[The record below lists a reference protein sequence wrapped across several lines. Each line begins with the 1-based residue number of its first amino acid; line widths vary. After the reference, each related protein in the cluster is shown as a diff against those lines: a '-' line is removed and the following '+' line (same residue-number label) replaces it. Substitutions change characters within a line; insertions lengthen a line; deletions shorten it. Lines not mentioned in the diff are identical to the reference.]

1 MEPLLHNVPPEG
13 DESLNATVVQRR
25 IEITVEREIL
35 SVVYQPA
42 TSIVGHCDRCGG
54 DVLLL
59 SAETAAA
66 TYGVSPREIYR
77 WLDEKDLHFQEL
89 KSGPIFLCSKS
100 LKAATEKELP

>member
-1 MEPLLHNVPPEG
+1 MEPLLHNVTPEET
-13 DESLNATVVQRR
+13 ESLNANVIRR
-25 IEITVEREIL
+25 RVEIIVEREVL

-42 TSIVGHCDRCGG
+42 ASIVGHCARCGE

-66 TYGVSPREIYR
+66 AHGVSPREIYR

-89 KSGPIFLCSKS
+89 QSGTIFLCSKS
-100 LKAATEKELP
+100 LKAVTDRELP